1 MTWQKFGQKWFEF
14 VKKSESLSI
23 SKFFFI
29 YHVRFSCSVD
39 FPWSVP
45 WLQLNS
51 EDVPDRKDS
60 NLFEGLCLCPSAP
73 WECSLPFSVPCSR
86 YVAEIF
92 FKTRG
97 CRISIS
103 LSFSR
108 CSMSSWVWWCAGEE
122 ETADLCDSRP
132 PPRRLHVHLHRLLL
146 GCKKGDRHDGELSS
160 LRKWLQLLSQL
171 PPLPQVLLVTSHSAY
186 FWHCLITISHI
197 HSKIS
202 LTYLWHYS
210 PKPISHILLHILLPQ
225 VRPDWV

>member
-14 VKKSESLSI
+14 VKKKSESLRISI
-23 SKFFFI
+23 FFM

-39 FPWSVP
+39 FSWSVP

-86 YVAEIF
+86 YVDEIF

-108 CSMSSWVWWCAGEE
+108 CSLSSRSWCCAGQE

-132 PPRRLHVHLHRLLL
+132 PHRRLHVHLHRLLL
-146 GCKKGDRHDGELSS
+146 GCKKGDRLHGEFSS

-186 FWHCLITISHI
+186 FWHCRITN
-197 HSKIS
+197 
-202 LTYLWHYS
+202 
-210 PKPISHILLHILLPQ
+210 SHILKSPWHIFDTIPHLFT
-225 VRPDWV
+225 